1 MLVSGPIGTL
11 LVAGASVLALVVWL
25 VRRPRH
31 PGPRLVGHD
40 GIDRAALE
48 AAEREVRDLGTMAHP
63 DDGFE
68 HDDWGPGTAR
78 PRSPMPRPT
87 SVGSRRSTSSGG

>member
-48 AAEREVRDLGTMAHP
+48 AAEREVRELDGGTRP
-63 DDGFE
+63 DEGFE
-68 HDDWGPGTAR
+68 EDDFGPGAAR
-78 PRSPMPRPT
+78 PRSP
-87 SVGSRRSTSSGG
+87 VQL

>member
-40 GIDRAALE
+40 GIDRDALE
-48 AAEREVRDLGTMAHP
+48 AAEREVRELDSGARAE
-63 DDGFE
+63 DGFE
-68 HDDWGPGTAR
+68 GDDWGPGAAR
-78 PRSPMPRPT
+78 PRSP
-87 SVGSRRSTSSGG
+87 VQL